1 MLVKQKPSGTADGL
15 ILVIQVKERPVLEK
29 WAVRGIQ
36 RVSEGEVKDRV
47 RLSEGRPI
55 DRNAV
60 EQSRAAI
67 DSLYKHDGYYNAE
80 GEDAGVGRRTTA
92 RIRVVF
98 DVDEGERVAISQVA
112 VDGNKRFSDKQV
124 VKHMATRPEG
134 FWWFQKGEYDE
145 RKVDQDL
152 RERLPRWYADNGF
165 VDFQVTHDSLV
176 ADTAGGKAILHLTVD
191 EGQPYHVGTFD
202 IEGNRRF
209 SNEELQAYY
218 PFGPV
223 GPAGTPMGPPRPFS
237 RSEWDAATEKL
248 QTLYANNGYIYA
260 QAEPSEIRRIG
271 PDGKPVVDL
280 RWTIR
285 EGSPATI
292 NKIEI
297 VGNDVTHERVIR
309 EAIVMLPGD
318 LFSRDRL
325 IRSYQNIS
333 NLNFFQQPM
342 PSPDVKPSPN
352 GVDVDIVFRV
362 EEKRTGNINF
372 GASLGQGTG
381 VGGFLGLEEPN
392 LFGRGKRGKLQ
403 WQFGKNI
410 NDFTL
415 SYTDPAIRE
424 SRISGTISLFD
435 SRARYTV
442 GDLGRRKQ
450 TGGSI
455 QFGFPFLGSRYT
467 RLFTSYSYQLVNYS
481 EGSADLR
488 ARYSCSSCSRS
499 TLGAGLLRDTRIGL
513 PFATGGSLTNVSGE
527 LNGGFLGGTGNY
539 RKLDMEG
546 RWYAPLGTMG
556 GGGQL
561 GAGVQFVL
569 GLTAKS
575 GFIFGDPGPFFTEMY
590 SLGGVQ
596 YGIPL
601 RGYDEF
607 SITPNG
613 FDPSASGNQASP
625 DAFGKSFA
633 AFTVEAGARIS
644 QSIYV
649 NTFFDAG
656 NVYRSAQAV
665 GPDAAVPRRRL
676 RRRRDLAART
686 DRHRPGLRLRSR
698 GRSWPSRSRLASC
711 TSNWGT
717 SSSGSPHLSSGAT
730 HEAVRRGNWGCPP
743 RPGRRRRAGGSAA
756 GRRGEGRLRQHPGDP
771 QGDAGLLVGRVHLHQ
786 GTRDLPL
793 RGPEAA
799 GEPGLGGLRFRAEV
813 GHAEPHPACGQA
825 EGPRGPAAAAREAD
839 PGAPDPGRDAGA
851 RAARADPVQG
861 QQRHRGRPRV
871 GELRDDLR
879 RERAEQRHRHGRQVA
894 GSHRQGHPAAQVG
907 YLSP

>member
-1 MLVKQKPSGTADGL
+1 M
-15 ILVIQVKERPVLEK
+15 LEK
-29 WAVRGIQ
+29 WAVRGVQ
-36 RVSEGEVKDRV
+36 KVSEGEVKDRV

-67 DSLYKHDGYYNAE
+67 DSLYKHDGYYSAKIETLELAQDN
-80 GEDAGVGRRTTA
+80 GRV
-92 RIRVVF
+92 RVVF
-98 DVDEGERVAISQVA
+98 DVDEGERVAISQVV
-112 VDGNKRFSDKQV
+112 VDGNRKFSDKQV

-145 RKVDQDL
+145 RKVDQDV

-176 ADTAGGKAILHLTVD
+176 ADSAGGKAVLHLTVD
-191 EGQPYHVGTFD
+191 EGQPYQVGVFD

-209 SNEELQAYY
+209 SREELQALY

-223 GPAGTPMGPPRPFS
+223 GAVRHARGRDAARSAGPSGTPPPRSSPPCTPTTATSTPRSSPPRPGGP
-237 RSEWDAATEKL
+237 R
-248 QTLYANNGYIYA
+248 
-260 QAEPSEIRRIG
+260 

-280 RWTIR
+280 RWTVR

-292 NKIEI
+292 NKVEI

-325 IRSYQNIS
+325 IRSYQNVS
-333 NLNFFQQPM
+333 NLGFFQQPL
-342 PSPDVKPSPN
+342 PSPDVKPSAN

-362 EEKRTGNINF
+362 EERRTGNINF

-424 SRISGTISLFD
+424 SRISGTVSLFD
-435 SRARYTV
+435 SRARYTI

-467 RLFTSYSYQLVNYS
+467 RFFTSYSYQRVRYS

-488 ARYSCSSCSRS
+488 ARFSCSACSRS
-499 TLGAGLLRDTRIGL
+499 SIGTSILRDTRIGL
-513 PFATGGSLTNVSGE
+513 PFATGGTFTNLAGE

-539 RKLDMEG
+539 RKVDLEG
-546 RWYAPLGTMG
+546 RWYAPLGTLG

-575 GFIFGDPGPFFTEMY
+575 GFIFGDAGPFFTELY

-596 YGIPL
+596 YGVPL

-633 AFTVEAGARIS
+633 AFTIEAGARIS
-644 QSIYV
+644 QSLYLS
-649 NTFFDAG
+649 TFFDAG
-656 NVYRSAQAV
+656 NVYRSARQWDPTRLFRGA
-665 GPDAAVPRRRL
+665 GFGAAVISPL
-676 RRRRDLAART
+676 GPIGVDLGYGF
-686 DRHRPGLRLRSR
+686 DRVDGD
-698 GRSWPSRSRLASC
+698 
-711 TSNWGT
+711 
-717 SSSGSPHLSSGAT
+717 GS
-730 HEAVRRGNWGCPP
+730 
-743 RPGRRRRAGGSAA
+743 
-756 GRRGEGRLRQHPGDP
+756 
-771 QGDAGLLVGRVHLHQ
+771 
-786 GTRDLPL
+786 
-793 RGPEAA
+793 
-799 GEPGLGGLRFRAEV
+799 
-813 GHAEPHPACGQA
+813 
-825 EGPRGPAAAAREAD
+825 
-839 PGAPDPGRDAGA
+839 PDPGWQLHFKLGNFF
-851 RAARADPVQG
+851 
-861 QQRHRGRPRV
+861 
-871 GELRDDLR
+871 
-879 RERAEQRHRHGRQVA
+879 
-894 GSHRQGHPAAQVG
+894 
-907 YLSP
+907 

>member
-1 MLVKQKPSGTADGL
+1 MAAAVALLVGGPAALAAQDEQPPTVDSIAVVGNRRLTASQIVGTSGLVAHQPINYRDIQRAITALFRTGQFDDVLVEQEPTPRGDAL

-29 WAVRGIQ
+29 WAVRGVE

-67 DSLYKHDGYYNAE
+67 DSLYKHAGYYAAQVKTLE
-80 GEDAGVGRRTTA
+80 VPRDSGHV
-92 RIRVVF
+92 RVVF
-98 DVDEGERVAISQVA
+98 DVSEGERVSVSEVV
-112 VDGNKRFSDKQV
+112 VDGNKKFSDNQV
-124 VKHMATRPEG
+124 VGHMATKPEG

-145 RKVDQDL
+145 RKVDQDV
-152 RERLPRWYADNGF
+152 RERLPRWYADNGY

-176 ADTAGGKAILHLTVD
+176 ADSAGGKAVLHLTVD
-191 EGQPYHVGTFD
+191 EGQPYQVGTFD

-209 SNEELQAYY
+209 SHDELQAFY
-218 PFGPV
+218 PFGPI
-223 GPAGTPMGPPRPFS
+223 GPTGTPLGPPRPFS

-248 QTLYANNGYIYA
+248 STLYANNGYIYA
-260 QAEPSEIRRIG
+260 QVEPNEIRRTG
-271 PDGKPVVDL
+271 PDGKPLIDL

-285 EGSPATI
+285 EGSPATV
-292 NKIEI
+292 NKVEI

-333 NLNFFQQPM
+333 NLGFFQQPL
-342 PSPDVKPSPN
+342 PSPDVKPSAN

-362 EEKRTGNINF
+362 EERRTGNINF

-450 TGGSI
+450 TGGSL
-455 QFGFPFLGSRYT
+455 QFGFPFFGSRYT
-467 RLFTSYSYQLVNYS
+467 RFFTSYSYQHVSYS

-488 ARYSCSSCSRS
+488 ARFSCTSCVRS
-499 TLGAGLLRDTRIGL
+499 TLGGSVLRDTRIGL
-513 PFATGGSLTNVSGE
+513 PFATGGSFTNVSGE
-527 LNGGFLGGTGNY
+527 LNGGFLGGTGDY
-539 RKLDMEG
+539 RKLDLEG

-569 GLTAKS
+569 GFTAKS
-575 GFIFGDPGPFFTEMY
+575 GFIFGDAGPFFTELY

-596 YGIPL
+596 YGTPL

-625 DAFGKSFA
+625 DAFGESFA

-644 QSIYV
+644 QSIYL

-656 NVYRSAQAV
+656 NVYRTAREWDPTRLFRGA
-665 GPDAAVPRRRL
+665 GFGAAVISPL
-676 RRRRDLAART
+676 GPIGIDLGYGF
-686 DRHRPGLRLRSR
+686 DKVDGR
-698 GRSWPSRSRLASC
+698 GR
-711 TSNWGT
+711 
-717 SSSGSPHLSSGAT
+717 
-730 HEAVRRGNWGCPP
+730 
-743 RPGRRRRAGGSAA
+743 
-756 GRRGEGRLRQHPGDP
+756 
-771 QGDAGLLVGRVHLHQ
+771 
-786 GTRDLPL
+786 
-793 RGPEAA
+793 
-799 GEPGLGGLRFRAEV
+799 
-813 GHAEPHPACGQA
+813 
-825 EGPRGPAAAAREAD
+825 
-839 PGAPDPGRDAGA
+839 PDPGWQLHFKLGNFF
-851 RAARADPVQG
+851 
-861 QQRHRGRPRV
+861 
-871 GELRDDLR
+871 
-879 RERAEQRHRHGRQVA
+879 
-894 GSHRQGHPAAQVG
+894 
-907 YLSP
+907 

>member
-1 MLVKQKPSGTADGL
+1 MAAAVALLTGVPAALLAQERQPPTIDSIAVVGNGRLTASQIIGTSGLIAKQPVNYRDIQRAITALFRTGQFDDVLVEQQPLRDGL
-15 ILVIQVKERPVLEK
+15 MLTLKVKERPILEK
-29 WAVRGIQ
+29 WTVRG
-36 RVSEGEVKDRV
+36 VTKLSEGEVKGRV
-47 RLSEGRPI
+47 KLTDNRPI

-60 EQSRAAI
+60 EGSRASI
-67 DSLYKHDGYYNAE
+67 DSLYKHEGYYAAQVKVLE
-80 GEDAGVGRRTTA
+80 LPQDDKKL
-92 RIRVVF
+92 RIVF
-98 DVDEGERVAISQVA
+98 DVEEGQRVAISQVA
-112 VDGNKRFSDKQV
+112 IDGNEHFSDKQV

-145 RKVDQDL
+145 RKVDQDV
-152 RERLPRWYADNGF
+152 RERLPRWYADNGY
-165 VDFQVTHDSLV
+165 VDMQVTNDSLV
-176 ADTAGGKAILHLTVD
+176 ADSTGGKAVLHLTVS
-191 EGQPYHVGTFD
+191 EGQPYQVGVFD
-202 IEGNRRF
+202 IDGNRRF
-209 SNEELQAYY
+209 STEELQAFY

-223 GPAGTPMGPPRPFS
+223 NAGGQPQTPQAFS
-237 RSEWDAATEKL
+237 RTAWDGATEKL
-248 QTLYANNGYIYA
+248 QNLYANNGYIYA
-260 QAEPSEIRRIG
+260 QIEPTETRRTG

-318 LFSRDRL
+318 LFSRERL
-325 IRSYQNIS
+325 IRSYQNVS
-333 NLNFFQQPM
+333 NLGFFQQPM
-342 PSPDVKPSPN
+342 PSPDVKPAAN

-424 SRISGTISLFD
+424 SRISGTVSLFD
-435 SRARYTV
+435 SRARYTI

-450 TGGSI
+450 TGGSV
-455 QFGFPFLGSRYT
+455 QLGFPFLGSRYT
-467 RLFTSYSYQLVNYS
+467 RFFTSYSYQRVRYT

-488 ARYSCSSCSRS
+488 ARFSCSACSRS
-499 TLGAGLLRDTRIGL
+499 TIGASVLRDTRIGL
-513 PFATGGSLTNVSGE
+513 PFATGGSFTNVSGE
-527 LNGGFLGGTGNY
+527 LNGGFLGGTGDY
-539 RKLDMEG
+539 RKVDLEG

-575 GFIFGDPGPFFTEMY
+575 GFIFGDAGPFFTELY

-625 DAFGKSFA
+625 DAFGKSYA
-633 AFTVEAGARIS
+633 AFTVEAGARVS
-644 QSIYV
+644 QSLYV
-649 NTFFDAG
+649 DAFFDAG
-656 NVYRSAQAV
+656 NVYRSARQWDPTRLFRGA
-665 GPDAAVPRRRL
+665 GFGAAVISPL
-676 RRRRDLAART
+676 GPIGIDLGYGFDKT
-686 DRHRPGLRLRSR
+686 DG
-698 GRSWPSRSRLASC
+698 
-711 TSNWGT
+711 
-717 SSSGSPHLSSGAT
+717 
-730 HEAVRRGNWGCPP
+730 
-743 RPGRRRRAGGSAA
+743 A
-756 GRRGEGRLRQHPGDP
+756 GRPKPGW
-771 QGDAGLLVGRVHLHQ
+771 QLHFK
-786 GTRDLPL
+786 
-793 RGPEAA
+793 
-799 GEPGLGGLRFRAEV
+799 LGNFF
-813 GHAEPHPACGQA
+813 
-825 EGPRGPAAAAREAD
+825 
-839 PGAPDPGRDAGA
+839 
-851 RAARADPVQG
+851 
-861 QQRHRGRPRV
+861 
-871 GELRDDLR
+871 
-879 RERAEQRHRHGRQVA
+879 
-894 GSHRQGHPAAQVG
+894 
-907 YLSP
+907 